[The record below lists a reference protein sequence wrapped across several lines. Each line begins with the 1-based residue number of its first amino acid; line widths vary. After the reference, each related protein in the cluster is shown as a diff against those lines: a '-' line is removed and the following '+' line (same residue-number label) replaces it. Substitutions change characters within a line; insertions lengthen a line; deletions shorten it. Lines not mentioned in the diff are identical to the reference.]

1 MIDKATYSKF
11 RYEWYRI
18 QKTKVPVMFDNLNEF
33 VQWCK
38 DSGYVDGYRL
48 YRIETDLPWKPGNME
63 WREFHLSPNTLK
75 THADLIKQWDDFI
88 IPVREMLANLP
99 PEEPRPVKVT
109 HKPEV
114 FRYEHPDLVREGI
127 VFESSRRV

>member
-38 DSGYVDGYRL
+38 DSGYLWQRSG
-48 YRIETDLPWKPGNME
+48 ETGEKTAWKKAHGRPQA
-63 WREFHLSPNTLK
+63 K
-75 THADLIKQWDDFI
+75 DF
-88 IPVREMLANLP
+88 
-99 PEEPRPVKVT
+99 
-109 HKPEV
+109 
-114 FRYEHPDLVREGI
+114 
-127 VFESSRRV
+127 